1 MDSILQILDRLNKSG
16 VPYILIGGMAARA
29 HGSSVNTE
37 DLDICI
43 AACDEHFRRIIQVF
57 QDVHPRY
64 RMQPD
69 EPPLSPDHPWL
80 PGLKNLY
87 LRTDLGQVDVL
98 GELPGTGDYNTIRD
112 RTIDVDFAGINCR
125 VLDIP
130 TLIES
135 KLRAGRPKDQQA
147 ARELQYIWQR
157 IQAAGGQ
164 S

>member
-64 RMQPD
+64 RCSRMNRRC
-69 EPPLSPDHPWL
+69 PPITR
-80 PGLKNLY
+80 G
-87 LRTDLGQVDVL
+87 
-98 GELPGTGDYNTIRD
+98 
-112 RTIDVDFAGINCR
+112 CR
-125 VLDIP
+125 V
-130 TLIES
+130 
-135 KLRAGRPKDQQA
+135 
-147 ARELQYIWQR
+147 
-157 IQAAGGQ
+157 
-164 S
+164 

>member
-1 MDSILQILDRLNKSG
+1 
-16 VPYILIGGMAARA
+16 
-29 HGSSVNTE
+29 
-37 DLDICI
+37 
-43 AACDEHFRRIIQVF
+43 
-57 QDVHPRY
+57 
-64 RMQPD
+64 MQPD